1 MTVDNVLI
9 SKLEKLARLNLPEAQ
24 RQQLAGDLNAILDMV
39 AKLNEIDTDG
49 VEPLTYISDATF
61 IGREDEVANQVD
73 RQAALSN
80 APDQNGQYF
89 KLPKVI
95 DLEKVKK

>member
-1 MTVDNVLI
+1 MKIDKALI

-24 RQQLAGDLNAILDMV
+24 RQQLSGDLNAILDMV
-39 AKLNEIDTDG
+39 AQLNELDTEG

-61 IGREDEVANQVD
+61 LGREDQVANQVE
-73 RQAALSN
+73 RQAALAN

-95 DLEKVKK
+95 DL